1 MQNVKETLINYIKEN
16 EDKFYRIAFSYSEN
30 EEAALDIVQESI
42 VKSLNHINKLK
53 NEEYVKTW
61 FYRILINECLQYIKK
76 NKRIITYESQEIENK
91 IEWNDD
97 ISINGIDMYKYIQ
110 RLNKK
115 LRTVIIL
122 RYFEDMKIEEIAKI
136 FTVKEV
142 KEEDSTKLINAKIP
156 ALENTGN
163 TDLEKRINYEI
174 MLKINEILE
183 EAEERAAEYKNV
195 FLQYRY

>member
-1 MQNVKETLINYIKEN
+1 MRNVEETLISYIKEN
-16 EDKFYRIAFSYSEN
+16 EDKFYRIAFSYSKN
-30 EEAALDIVQESI
+30 EESALDIVQEAI
-42 VKSLNHINKLK
+42 LKSLNHINKLK
-53 NEEYVKTW
+53 KEEYVKTW

-110 RLNKK
+110 NLNKN

-136 FTVKEV
+136 TKTNINTVKSRLY
-142 KEEDSTKLINAKIP
+142 K
-156 ALENTGN
+156 ALE
-163 TDLEKRINYEI
+163 I
-174 MLKINEILE
+174 LKKSIKDI
-183 EAEERAAEYKNV
+183 
-195 FLQYRY
+195 

>member
-1 MQNVKETLINYIKEN
+1 MQDVKETLINYIKEN
-16 EDKFYRIAFSYSEN
+16 EDKFYRIAFSYSKN
-30 EEAALDIVQESI
+30 EDAALDIVQEAI

-110 RLNKK
+110 NLNKK

-136 FTVKEV
+136 TKTNISTVKSRLY
-142 KEEDSTKLINAKIP
+142 K
-156 ALENTGN
+156 ALE
-163 TDLEKRINYEI
+163 I
-174 MLKINEILE
+174 LKNSIEDI
-183 EAEERAAEYKNV
+183 
-195 FLQYRY
+195 